1 MIKINVI
8 WPTFFWPLQHD
19 STIIERLRMRYT
31 LCYIMIFVYQT
42 SANFMV
48 KYSVQ
53 YFRNHHF
60 SAMNMNGY
68 HYICFCHEGYDNLL
82 GGTNIRINC
91 VKKTISYSINMESLS
106 SCLFIFIDQNH
117 EYKMWRY
124 FMHLLEQTQTW
135 QMIHSTLSHISRQLI
150 QIILQ
155 RKDVQKSPK
164 KCF

>member
-82 GGTNIRINC
+82 GGTNFRLKC
-91 VKKTISYSINMESLS
+91 VKKT
-106 SCLFIFIDQNH
+106 
-117 EYKMWRY
+117 
-124 FMHLLEQTQTW
+124 
-135 QMIHSTLSHISRQLI
+135 SHIVSIWNHYHHVYSSSLI
-150 QIILQ
+150 GIMNIKGEDILCIYWSKHKHDKWFIQ
-155 RKDVQKSPK
+155 HFHTYPVN
-164 KCF
+164 